1 MYFQPCI
8 QKENYWELQIFLT
21 HSASPPFLFHAL
33 WHNFLVLSQSVRYYY
48 NFSTTHGQENIFLL
62 WRQLFL
68 TSALASSLF
77 FCICEPMEFLLIN
90 LLLRCCSVQPCVCV
104 VILAIYQNWDQ
115 FQVGSRGAPP
125 YFAKSNFNKET
136 HLDTPLIFNYGKLPS
151 QISKIEWTFLEHV
164 NINGRNSVC
173 L

>member
-1 MYFQPCI
+1 MKIFIKESVTSEIVENIFGSAMWFLFLSAVWVCMYFQPCT

-33 WHNFLVLSQSVRYYY
+33 WHNFLVLSQSVRYY
-48 NFSTTHGQENIFLL
+48 FSTTHGQENIFLL

-90 LLLRCCSVQPCVCV
+90 LLLRCCSVRVCV

-115 FQVGSRGAPP
+115 FQVGSRGH
-125 YFAKSNFNKET
+125 
-136 HLDTPLIFNYGKLPS
+136 HLTLKCLILTRRL
-151 QISKIEWTFLEHV
+151 I
-164 NINGRNSVC
+164 
-173 L
+173 